1 MCPCQVQKQKDKKRV
16 IFRLFILLLLSLRLG
31 GEGCLTHKS
40 ELYDVPIVDG
50 RYSDSYGTG
59 IGVGQN
65 SLPIQTYQLIFVDHL
80 LHDQYLLLKPL
91 IPLRER

>member
-1 MCPCQVQKQKDKKRV
+1 MRFKRKR
-16 IFRLFILLLLSLRLG
+16 IKSESYFRLFILLLLSLRLG
-31 GEGCLTHKS
+31 GAGCLAHKS
-40 ELYDVPIVDG
+40 ELYDVPIVDE